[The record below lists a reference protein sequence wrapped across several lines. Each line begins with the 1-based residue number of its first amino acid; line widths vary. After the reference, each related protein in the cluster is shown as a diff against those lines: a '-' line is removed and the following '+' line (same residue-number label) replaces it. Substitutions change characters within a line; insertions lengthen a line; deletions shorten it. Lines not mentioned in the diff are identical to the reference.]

1 MNNMDITGLI
11 MLVMGLI
18 LAGIEMTIPG
28 FGIAG
33 ISGIIL
39 MGLGVVMLAE
49 TVTEGILIIL
59 ALVVVLGIM
68 LSVVMM
74 WLKKRKTP
82 WILQGDVKG
91 GEEIPDIKDLEVYV
105 GRRGKALT
113 DLRPAGMGRFEDK
126 DLEVLSEGMFIEKG
140 KDIVVSMIR
149 DRKIMVKEI

>member
-1 MNNMDITGLI
+1 LNNMDITGLI

-59 ALVVVLGIM
+59 ALVVFLGIM

-113 DLRPAGMGRFEDK
+113 DLRPTGMGRFEDK

>member
-18 LAGIEMTIPG
+18 LAGIEMTMPG

-59 ALVVVLGIM
+59 ALVVFLGIM

-113 DLRPAGMGRFEDK
+113 DLRPTGMGRFEDK

>member
-18 LAGIEMTIPG
+18 LAGIEMTMPG

-39 MGLGVVMLAE
+39 MGVGVVMLAE

-105 GRRGKALT
+105 GRKGKALT

>member
-18 LAGIEMTIPG
+18 LAGIEMTMPG